1 MKRLFTKE
9 DIQTADMYMKRC
21 SPPSAIRQ
29 MQIKTMMRCHYTP
42 MRTAKIIKIMTRPN
56 TREDSENP
64 DHIHCLENN
73 TAFLTKLTVQLTQRT
88 TRGKTVFKK
97 HRTAQSQKGI
107 REHKEKAI

>member
-42 MRTAKIIKIMTRPN
+42 MRTAKVGVVIAMAVVVC
-56 TREDSENP
+56 S
-64 DHIHCLENN
+64 
-73 TAFLTKLTVQLTQRT
+73 
-88 TRGKTVFKK
+88 
-97 HRTAQSQKGI
+97 
-107 REHKEKAI
+107 KER